1 MSGWDIPHPLFL
13 EGPTLVPLW
22 ASKLKGFK
30 DRMGCIHSGESS
42 NACLTTAAAREAVLR
57 WRQFKEDTV
66 LACRRERTNHL
77 APPWCL
83 YPRCLALLMV
93 WTVSAGGEENLN
105 FTWTRNPHPQH
116 HSSYPKRLQFSKS
129 ETKPYLFPKPNP
141 LSDFSVSV
149 SCSSIITQPETFK
162 TIRFLSLI

>member
-22 ASKLKGFK
+22 ASKLTGFK
-30 DRMGCIHSGESS
+30 DRRGCLHSGESS
-42 NACLTTAAAREAVLR
+42 NARLTTPAAWEAVLR
-57 WRQFKEDTV
+57 WRQFKEETV

-77 APPWCL
+77 APAWCL
-83 YPRCLALLMV
+83 YPHCLALLTI
-93 WTVSAGGEENLN
+93 WTISEGGEENSN
-105 FTWTRNPHPQH
+105 FMWTRNPHPLC
-116 HSSYPKRLQFSKS
+116 HSSYPESLQFNKS

-149 SCSSIITQPETFK
+149 SWSSIILQPETFK
-162 TIRFLSLI
+162 TIRFLSVI